1 MNSTRTLFL
10 ATCANVAMAL
20 ADPRIAEAW
29 NEPSILEEQTI
40 GSVAAHV
47 GRGCWVALDY
57 LDQGT
62 PTGMVD
68 FDSAADYFAKLLDAA
83 TPELHEGIRQRGAE
97 GAQAGAEGVLSQL
110 RERIVE
116 MQGRLATEREDR
128 LVTVYG
134 DNVMT
139 LDDYLETRILEQ
151 VVHLDD
157 LARSIGAERFSIT
170 EGAEALVIACGA
182 EIGRRRFGNTT
193 MVRALFRAP
202 SEPEGSSPFPVL

>member
-1 MNSTRTLFL
+1 M
-10 ATCANVAMAL
+10 
-20 ADPRIAEAW
+20 
-29 NEPSILEEQTI
+29 
-40 GSVAAHV
+40 

-116 MQGRLATEREDR
+116 TQGRLATEPEDR

-134 DNVMT
+134 DNVMS

-157 LARSIGAERFSIT
+157 LARSIGVDHFSIT
-170 EGAEALVIACGA
+170 ERAEALVIACGA